1 MQINSE
7 ILNKLKTI
15 KTELK
20 NDGVNIIGVFGSY
33 ARGDF
38 TENSDVDIL
47 YELDNPSEFAE
58 KYNGFGAFTRL
69 IEIKENIAN
78 QLGKSIDFVPK
89 NSLSLTG
96 EKFILKD
103 LLNV

>member
-1 MQINSE
+1 MQINNE

-47 YELDNPSEFAE
+47 YELDNPSEFSE

>member
-1 MQINSE
+1 MQMNSE

-69 IEIKENIAN
+69 IEIKENIA
-78 QLGKSIDFVPK
+78 
-89 NSLSLTG
+89 
-96 EKFILKD
+96 EKINDILEKKHD
-103 LLNV
+103 DK